1 VKKQKVEQKE
11 APLPEPIMTPEE
23 IDRTVTSK
31 IIDPRWQ
38 KELDKHAK
46 LRARWDVADQLTAEF
61 DEMDRVRKEKALHVD
76 GAVCPVC
83 HEETVE
89 RITKTNKVGAAIFFG
104 FFSIGHLA
112 KTFRC
117 QKCGY
122 TW

>member
-1 VKKQKVEQKE
+1 
-11 APLPEPIMTPEE
+11 MTPEE
-23 IDRTVTSK
+23 IDQTVTSK

-38 KELDKHAK
+38 SELDKMAK
-46 LRARWDVADQLTAEF
+46 LRARYDTADRLTARF
-61 DEMDRVRKEKALHVD
+61 DEEDRVRKEKALHVD
-76 GAVCPVC
+76 GAECPVC
-83 HEETVE
+83 HEEAVE